1 MLVAPFLP
9 FAAPRTRTFSS
20 SALLELEAP
29 PCRFSFRSFPVCRS
43 EFLSFRQ
50 LKPGKRNGQGEDSPK
65 LPFELAYG
73 ERRGWAQSLTD
84 RAYLGYLTKFFH
96 VLFVQFATPFLFV
109 TTQLFVRY
117 WKGNLEGCCI
127 FPVLG
132 TKLYQTWG
140 SRHNKCSKQS
150 STMRLTPFSFEWK
163 RLLEIDELATDCDQ
177 HPPRGAKNDECR

>member
-1 MLVAPFLP
+1 MVHSRVSIRESKCYEATVVTKPIQLGGSNFLSKFRKRLRLLVAPFLP

-50 LKPGKRNGQGEDSPK
+50 LKPGKRNGQSEDSPK

-84 RAYLGYLTKFFH
+84 RAVGILDEILPC
-96 VLFVQFATPFLFV
+96 PFRTIRNTLLV
-109 TTQLFVRY
+109 CHYTIICQIM
-117 WKGNLEGCCI
+117 EGE
-127 FPVLG
+127 
-132 TKLYQTWG
+132 Y
-140 SRHNKCSKQS
+140 
-150 STMRLTPFSFEWK
+150 
-163 RLLEIDELATDCDQ
+163 
-177 HPPRGAKNDECR
+177 